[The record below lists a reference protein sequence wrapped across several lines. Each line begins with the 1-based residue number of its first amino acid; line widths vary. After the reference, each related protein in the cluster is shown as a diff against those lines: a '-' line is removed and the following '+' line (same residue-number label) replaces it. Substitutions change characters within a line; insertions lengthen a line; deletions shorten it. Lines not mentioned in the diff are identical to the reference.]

1 MGVYWIGLIV
11 VGLVAGVIA
20 KLLLPGRDP
29 GGCIVT
35 TLIGIVGALLGGY
48 LFKALGHP
56 VLDRVSVPGL
66 LAAIVGAIILL
77 LIHRLFTGRRG

>member
-1 MGVYWIGLIV
+1 VYWIGLIV

-35 TLIGIVGALLGGY
+35 TVIGIVGALLGG
-48 LFKALGHP
+48 FIFSALGHP
-56 VLDRVSVPGL
+56 VLDRVSLPGL
-66 LAAIVGAIILL
+66 GAAIVGAVILL
-77 LIHRLFTGRRG
+77 LIHRLIAGRRG

>member
-1 MGVYWIGLIV
+1 VGVYWIGLIV

-35 TLIGIVGALLGGY
+35 TLIGIVGALVGGY
-48 LFKALGHP
+48 LFSVLGHP
-56 VLDRVSVPGL
+56 ITDRVSVAGL
-66 LAAIVGAIILL
+66 LAAIVGAVILL
-77 LIHRLFTGRRG
+77 LIHRLLTGRRG